1 MPHNQT
7 FVLNVDR
14 IFTGMGTDI
23 PEPHSIVIENGKIK
37 NIDLKSRI
45 TDSFKTITKLDYPDC
60 TALPGLVD
68 GHTHMM
74 APGDGTPGD
83 DIVKDADEN
92 LLIRATHNAKLFLNA
107 GVTTARENGAKN
119 NVGFA
124 LQKAIRL
131 GVTDG
136 PDMVVCGRP
145 ISITGGH
152 MGYCGSEAD
161 GLDEI
166 KKETRKLIK
175 QGADF
180 IKIMATGGST
190 ITSDPLKPSYTSE
203 EMQLIVEEAHRVDK
217 LTAAHCSSIKGIE
230 NALEAGVDMIIHCIF
245 EDETGMYNYRED
257 LAETLVNA
265 QAWVNPTLH
274 IKIAGIEDIKKRGY
288 KKGGLSRLEILQLDN
303 ATRSLENSLETVN
316 RFSKIGVKMMAGS
329 DSPWG
334 AYPPGEF
341 VKEILALNRAGLSI
355 YESLLTGT
363 KHAAHSIGKGHV
375 SGILNVGRNA
385 DVLIVKGNPLIN
397 LSDLS
402 NVKQVYKKGIPQ
414 YKKSK
419 GYSGIHTEIK

>member
-1 MPHNQT
+1 
-7 FVLNVDR
+7 
-14 IFTGMGTDI
+14 
-23 PEPHSIVIENGKIK
+23 
-37 NIDLKSRI
+37 
-45 TDSFKTITKLDYPDC
+45 
-60 TALPGLVD
+60 
-68 GHTHMM
+68 MM

-92 LLIRATHNAKLFLNA
+92 LLIRATHNAKLFLNS

-119 NVGFA
+119 NIGFA

-131 GVTDG
+131 GVIDG

-145 ISITGGH
+145 ITITGGH

-274 IKIAGIEDIKKRGY
+274 IKIAGIENIKKRGY
-288 KKGGLSRLEILQLDN
+288 KKGGLSRSEILQLDN
-303 ATRSLENSLETVN
+303 AMRSLENSLETVN

-341 VKEILALNRAGLSI
+341 VKEMLALNRAGLSI

-363 KHAAHSIGKGHV
+363 KYAAYSIGKGHV

-397 LSDLS
+397 LSDLF

-414 YKKSK
+414 YKKPK
-419 GYSGIHTEIK
+419 GYSGIPAEIK